1 MLIVGQMLISPLPRR
16 RHFSRGKYEPKQKKN
31 IYTIYSLGSL
41 AGSETIDS
49 IEKKWFKIMWKG
61 VDITADSNFQYPAPF
76 TAQLGSLQVM

>member
-16 RHFSRGKYEPKQKKN
+16 RHFSRGKYEPKQKKY

-49 IEKKWFKIMWKG
+49 IEKK
-61 VDITADSNFQYPAPF
+61 
-76 TAQLGSLQVM
+76 